1 MGKKEVIEEL
11 ESDQDQ
17 FEDGFSDESENS
29 GNEGAPTTVK
39 MSDAKKRYEK
49 PTAVTAAKKTSKK
62 SKAIKKGKQSA

>member
-39 MSDAKKRYEK
+39 MSDAKKLFEK
-49 PTAVTAAKKTSKK
+49 PSAAAKKTSK
-62 SKAIKKGKQSA
+62 